1 MGYEI
6 KKLEIASA
14 EKSSIEQRIKR
25 QKSIG
30 WELISKE
37 IIDTGIMVIVL
48 KFRRE
53 QDTPYYDELVKI
65 ERKIEDCLEE
75 RRVVVHHGLMKNQEK
90 KKMLFAKVIFFIIL
104 LFLGIFSLLFSI
116 IFIGAAVS
124 EKNFPLF
131 GLFALFI
138 ILAVIFFS
146 IASAFMKKTMPRG
159 SFESDMRNNFELQE
173 IEDRIIDL
181 CNQADE
187 IKNKYK

>member
-116 IFIGAAVS
+116 ILIGAAVS
-124 EKNFPLF
+124 EKNIPLF

-146 IASAFMKKTMPRG
+146 IASAFKEENYAKRK
-159 SFESDMRNNFELQE
+159 F
-173 IEDRIIDL
+173 
-181 CNQADE
+181 
-187 IKNKYK
+187 